1 MNKLNFLQPDKNNL
15 STHLYAGATLVSF
28 SIFIVFLNSFFNK
41 DLISFL
47 PETISF
53 FLPLVLGFIGLHL
66 IRIDYSGLK
75 LLDKINKN
83 INTNNFNAF
92 LSLLILFIVI
102 KALPPLLSWFILDAN
117 IAGDSKDVCTGTG
130 ACWTYIKI
138 WFNRFMYGMYPNAEQ
153 WRINL
158 SFISLAFLGTIG
170 FFATEKFKKYL
181 TLYYVVIYPVIAFFF
196 IFFFISGGPIFFD
209 FSYGI
214 IAAVISII
222 IGFIIPSKFK
232 MYYFIIVPITLYILL
247 KYIFFYEELIE
258 LGKLEALEWV
268 ETGAWG
274 GLSLTFI
281 VSFFCL
287 IFCFPIGL
295 FLSLGRRSDFPIIKY
310 ISIGMIEFWRGVPLI
325 TVLFM
330 SSVMFPMF
338 LPEDMFI
345 DKLVRVI
352 IAISLFEAAYVAE
365 VIRGG
370 LQALPRGQYDAA
382 KSLGMGYWKMHILV
396 ILPQALKLVIPGIA
410 NTFLALV
417 KDTPLIFVVGLLE
430 IVGMLNLAKTNP
442 DWLGF
447 AMEGYVFAS
456 VLFFII
462 CYAMSKYS
470 YNLEQKYKT
479 ER

>member
-1 MNKLNFLQPDKNNL
+1 MNNLNFLTPDKKNL
-15 STHLYAGATLVSF
+15 YTYLYSGLFLISF
-28 SIFIVFLNSFFNK
+28 SILDVFLNSFFKIN
-41 DLISFL
+41 LI
-47 PETISF
+47 F
-53 FLPLVLGFIGLHL
+53 FLPSVLSFILPLIIGFIGLYL
-66 IRIDYSGLK
+66 IRIEYSGLK
-75 LLDKINKN
+75 FLDSLNKN
-83 INTNNFNAF
+83 INTNNFNAI
-92 LSLLILFIVI
+92 LSLIIIFVVI
-102 KALPPLLSWFILDAN
+102 KSLPPLLSWFFIDAN
-117 IAGDSKDVCTGTG
+117 FSGDSKDACTGSG
-130 ACWTYIKI
+130 ACWAYIKT

-158 SFISLAFLGTIG
+158 SFISLAFLGSVG
-170 FFATEKFKKYL
+170 FFASEKLKKYL
-181 TLYYVVIYPVIAFFF
+181 TLYYVVIYPIIAFLF

-214 IAAVISII
+214 IAAVISVIV
-222 IGFIIPSKFK
+222 GFFIPNKFK
-232 MYYFIIVPITLYILL
+232 MYYFIIVPITIYILL
-247 KYIFFYEELIE
+247 KYVFFYEELIE

-295 FLSLGRRSDFPIIKY
+295 FLSLGRRSDLPIIKY
-310 ISIGMIEFWRGVPLI
+310 ISIGFIEFWRGVPLI

-456 VLFFII
+456 IVFFII

>member
-1 MNKLNFLQPDKNNL
+1 MNKLNFLRPDRENL
-15 STHLYAGATLVSF
+15 NTYIYTGSTLFLIAMF
-28 SIFIVFLNSFFNK
+28 DVFLNSFFKIN
-41 DLISFL
+41 ITSFL
-47 PETISF
+47 PNILSF
-53 FLPLVLGFIGLHL
+53 LFPLILGTIGLHL
-66 IRIDYSGLK
+66 IRIEFTGITK
-75 LLDKINKN
+75 LDLINKN
-83 INTNNFNAF
+83 INTNTFNAV
-92 LSLLILFIVI
+92 LTLLIIFVI
-102 KALPPLLSWFILDAN
+102 FKSIPPIFSWFILDAN
-117 IAGDSKDVCTGTG
+117 ISGDTREACTGTG

-138 WFNRFMYGMYPNAEQ
+138 WIRRFIYGMYPNEFQ
-153 WRINL
+153 WRINI
-158 SFISLAFLGTIG
+158 SFIILIELAFVGY
-170 FFATEKFKKYL
+170 FPSEKLKKFL
-181 TLYYVVIYPVIAFFF
+181 TLYYVIIYPIIAFILIYFL
-196 IFFFISGGPIFFD
+196 ISGG
-209 FSYGI
+209 S
-214 IAAVISII
+214 
-222 IGFIIPSKFK
+222 
-232 MYYFIIVPITLYILL
+232 
-247 KYIFFYEELIE
+247 
-258 LGKLEALEWV
+258 LGLVWV

-287 IFCFPIGL
+287 IFCFPVGM
-295 FLSLGRRSDFPIIKY
+295 FLALGRRSSLPTLRY
-310 ISIGMIEFWRGVPLI
+310 ISVGFIEFWRGVPLI

-338 LPEDMFI
+338 LPEDFFM

-417 KDTPLIFVVGLLE
+417 KDTPLILVVGLLE
-430 IVGMLNLAKTNP
+430 IVGMLNMAKTNP
-442 DWLGF
+442 EWLGYS
-447 AMEGYVFAS
+447 MEGYVFAAII
-456 VLFFII
+456 FWII

-470 YNLEQKYKT
+470 YNLELKYKT

>member
-1 MNKLNFLQPDKNNL
+1 MNNLNFLTPDKKNL
-15 STHLYAGATLVSF
+15 YTYLYLGLFLISF
-28 SIFIVFLNSFFNK
+28 SILDVFLNSFFKIN
-41 DLISFL
+41 LI
-47 PETISF
+47 F
-53 FLPLVLGFIGLHL
+53 FLPSILSFILPLIIGFIGLHL
-66 IRIDYSGLK
+66 IRIEYSGVK
-75 LLDKINKN
+75 SLDVLNKN
-83 INTNNFNAF
+83 INTNNFNAI
-92 LSLLILFIVI
+92 LSLIIIFVVI
-102 KALPPLLSWFILDAN
+102 KSLPPLLSWFFIDAN
-117 IAGDSKDVCTGTG
+117 FSGDSKDACTGSG
-130 ACWTYIKI
+130 ACWAYIKT

-158 SFISLAFLGTIG
+158 SFISLAFLGSVG
-170 FFATEKFKKYL
+170 FFASEKFKKYL
-181 TLYYVVIYPVIAFFF
+181 TLYYVVIYPIIAFLF

-214 IAAVISII
+214 IAAVISVIV
-222 IGFIIPSKFK
+222 GFFIPNKFK
-232 MYYFIIVPITLYILL
+232 MYYFIIVPITIYILL
-247 KYIFFYEELIE
+247 KYVFFYEELIE

-295 FLSLGRRSDFPIIKY
+295 FLSLGRRSDLPIIKY
-310 ISIGMIEFWRGVPLI
+310 ISIGFIEFWRGVPLI

-456 VLFFII
+456 IVFFII